1 MSEKEYIVSLNK
13 GVDYEAFNQEM
24 IASTGAGDIPSRVVS
39 VANAR
44 PASQRN
50 THYSL
55 TDAEANTLAADGRVY
70 AVELRPDLRDD
81 LVMTRFA
88 TQTGDF
94 SKTTLDR
101 GNFINWGLLRSNN
114 AQNTYTGA
122 ATTGGYDYTLDG
134 SGVDIVIS
142 DSGIQADHPDFYD
155 YNGVSRVQQIN
166 WYAESGV
173 AGTQSANHYRD
184 YDGHG
189 THVAGI
195 AAGLTY
201 GWAKNAKIYALKVNG
216 LEGSGDSGTGI
227 AIVDCFDVIKEWH
240 NNKPN
245 DPSTGVPRPTI
256 VNMSWGYGGYF
267 SGISGGSYR
276 GTPWSGSAR
285 DTAKGMVGRFDG
297 AGQRYGTR
305 VASVDVDVEELIAAG
320 VHVCIAAGNT
330 SQKVDVAEGLD
341 YNNYFTKTASGAT
354 TFHYNRGGSP
364 YSINAHM
371 VGNIDSTIIADGLEQ
386 KATSS
391 ETGPGVSVYAPGTN
405 IMSTTSTINKWGT
418 GDGPY
423 PVNDSYLITNISG
436 TSMASPQIAGMLSMY
451 TQLNLTATPSQA
463 LSYINTNAKTA
474 KLYDTAST
482 TDYAE
487 LRSLL
492 GGNNRFAFNKFN
504 SSTQMRIGQTV
515 EDTALVPASYSLS
528 RSVSSVNEGGSF
540 VLTLTTTNI
549 TDGTLVPFTVS
560 GVSADDLSSGTLT
573 GNFTVNSNTATAS
586 FTIAEDLA
594 TEGAETFTLS
604 LDGVSISVSVSISD
618 TSVALVPTYAI
629 ASSSASLNEGDTLT
643 ITLTTTNVADATN
656 VPYTISGTGITTA
669 DIGGNA
675 LTGNFTVTSN
685 TATLALPITSD
696 ATTEGGETLTF
707 TLDSLGVTTNVNIND
722 TSQAGGVSYTL
733 SSSAASVNEGSSV
746 TITLTTTNVADAT
759 VLPYTISGVSSADI
773 SDASLTGNFTVASNA
788 ATLAL
793 TLASDATT
801 EGAETLVIVLDNGE
815 ANTLNVTVNDT
826 SLTPSQSFAL
836 AVSSAA
842 LNEGESTTF
851 TLTTTNVPDA
861 AIVPYTITG
870 VSSPDL
876 DNGPRTNA
884 AIKPLVGAGSNFFKR
899 EVTTNYVRLVVAGA
913 VGGQTAVPDAFVEK
927 VARMFDLFLD
937 EGGSGISLNK
947 QDQVISNLKG
957 LTTSWHPNL
966 PTIQRIARGSGASY
980 TPNFLTDDGIAAW
993 GLSPLFDATVQND
1006 MVWYLNSS
1014 GVTGNGDID
1023 AGEVI
1028 EHVMHTLHMH
1038 GLDAPNLK
1046 MYSSISSDWASGPL
1060 YNAMV
1065 EAFDASMWDPQG
1077 YNTPANAFKTVPEA
1091 FEVAA
1096 KEYLYL
1102 LNFCMFEYTD
1112 LWDGGSLSPEWSDSM
1127 RTPAGILS
1135 NNPLGYALHNSY
1147 IGDVIS
1153 KPSLA
1158 TIRSIFQDGDTGTP
1172 TDAGASGYSADAA
1185 IPLTAD
1191 FTVTSNTATLKLN
1204 IAPDVGTE
1212 GDETLTLALNNGEA
1226 SQNVTINDTSVTP
1239 AASYSLSSSA
1249 ASVNEGAVVTITLV
1263 TTGVS
1268 DAINVPYTISGV
1280 SSADISG
1287 ASLTGNMTISSS
1299 TASVAL
1305 TIATD
1310 ATTEGVETLL
1320 LALDNGAA
1328 TQQVTINDT
1337 SVAASADYTINAVHS
1352 GSSAYTLSGTD
1363 RNGSVSG
1370 NNAGLAFNT
1379 GDVVDFVV
1387 NASGHPFYVKTANV
1401 TGTGSV
1407 APGVT
1412 NNGTQS
1418 GTVRWTVGSTGTFY
1432 YICQFHS
1439 AMNGTITVAS

>member
-297 AGQRYGTR
+297 VGQRYGTR

-330 SQKVDVAEGLD
+330 SQKVDLTTGDD

-354 TFHYNRGGSP
+354 AFYYNRGGSP
-364 YSINAHM
+364 YSVNAHM
-371 VGNIDSTIIADGLEQ
+371 VGNIDSNIHADGLEQ
-386 KATSS
+386 KAESS
-391 ETGPGVSVYAPGTN
+391 ETGPGVSIYAPGTN
-405 IMSTTSTINKWGT
+405 ILSSTSTTNKWGVS
-418 GDGPY
+418 DGPY
-423 PVNDSYLITNISG
+423 PLNDSYLITNISG
-436 TSMASPQIAGMLSMY
+436 TSMASPQVAGVVGLYS
-451 TQLNLTATPSQA
+451 QINPAATPAAA
-463 LSYINTNAKTA
+463 LNYVSTNAKTA

-482 TDYAE
+482 TDYAIA
-487 LRSLL
+487 RSLL
-492 GGNNRFAFNKFN
+492 GSTNKFIFNKFN
-504 SSTQMRIGQTV
+504 SASQMRIGQTTV
-515 EDTALVPASYSLS
+515 TTELIPATYSLS
-528 RSVSSVNEGGSF
+528 RSAASVIEGGTF
-540 VLTLTTTNI
+540 IITLTTSNVAN
-549 TDGTLVPFTVS
+549 GTVIPFTVS
-560 GVSADDLSSGTLT
+560 GVNNADFSSGSTT
-573 GNFTVNSNTATAS
+573 GNFTIASNSAS
-586 FTIAEDLA
+586 TTFTLANDLT
-594 TEGAETFTLS
+594 TEGTETFTLA
-604 LDGVSISVSVSISD
+604 LDGISSTISVAISD
-618 TSVALVPTYAI
+618 TSTTPVATYAI
-629 ASSSASLNEGDTLT
+629 SPSASTLNEGDTLT
-643 ITLTTTNVADATN
+643 VTLTTTNVADATS

-669 DIGGNA
+669 DIDGA
-675 LTGNFTVTSN
+675 SLTGNFTVVSN
-685 TATLALPITSD
+685 TATLALQISSD
-696 ATTEGGETLTF
+696 AATEGGETLTF
-707 TLDSLGVTTNVNIND
+707 TLDGPGDTFNVTIND
-722 TSQAGGVSYTL
+722 TSQAGAVSYTL
-733 SSSAASVNEGSSV
+733 SPSASTVNEGDTV

-759 VLPYTISGVSSADI
+759 TLAYTISGVTTADI
-773 SDASLTGNFTVASNA
+773 SGASLTGNFTVASNT
-788 ATLAL
+788 ATLGPL
-793 TLASDATT
+793 TIATDVTT
-801 EGAETLVIVLDNGE
+801 EGTETMSVALDNGE
-815 ANTLNVTVNDT
+815 STTNVTIADT
-826 SLTPSQSFAL
+826 STTPAAGFVL
-836 AVSSAA
+836 ASDSGAI
-842 LNEGESTTF
+842 NEGDAVTF

-861 AIVPYTITG
+861 TNVPYTISG
-870 VSSPDL
+870 VSSSDL
-876 DNGPRTNA
+876 DNGPRTNQ
-884 AIKPLVGAGSNFFKR
+884 AIKNFAGAGSNFFKR
-899 EVTTNYVRLVVAGA
+899 EVTTNYLRIAAAGA
-913 VGGQTAVPDAFVEK
+913 VGGGTAVPDDWLNK
-927 VARMFDLFLD
+927 IARTVDLLLD
-937 EGGSGISLNK
+937 KDGSGINENA
-947 QDQVISNLKG
+947 QDQFISNLKG

-966 PTIQRIARGSGASY
+966 PTLQRVAYGAGASY
-980 TPNFLTDDGIAAW
+980 TPNFLTDAGATAW
-993 GLSPLFDATVQND
+993 GLDPLYSAGVQND
-1006 MVWYLNSS
+1006 MIWYLNSS
-1014 GVTGNGDID
+1014 SSRPQIGDDD
-1023 AGEVI
+1023 AAEVL
-1028 EHVMHTLHMH
+1028 EHVMHTLHMY
-1038 GLDAPNLK
+1038 GLDAASMKIWPYL
-1046 MYSSISSDWASGPL
+1046 SADWATGPTFLAMKQAEDGGFFDPSG
-1060 YNAMV
+1060 YA
-1065 EAFDASMWDPQG
+1065 
-1077 YNTPANAFKTVPEA
+1077 ANWKTDSAQFP
-1091 FEVAA
+1091 VAV

-1102 LNFCMFEYTD
+1102 LNFGMFEYSS
-1112 LWDGGSLSPEWSDSM
+1112 LWENGSLSPEWSDSM
-1127 RTPAGILS
+1127 RTAAGIQT
-1135 NNPLGYALHNSY
+1135 NNALGYALFNTY
-1147 IGDVIS
+1147 MGNVLS

-1158 TIRSIFQDGDTGTP
+1158 TIRAMFQDGDNGDP
-1172 TDAGASGYSADAA
+1172 TQAGASNY
-1185 IPLTAD
+1185 TAD
-1191 FTVTSNTATLKLN
+1191 TAISLTGNLTIASNTSTIKLN
-1204 IAPDVGTE
+1204 LAPDVGTE
-1212 GDETLTLALNNGEA
+1212 GTETLVFGLDNGLAT
-1226 SQNVTINDTSVTP
+1226 SNVTINDTSTTP
-1239 AASYSLSSSA
+1239 SATYALSSSA
-1249 ASVNEGAVVTITLV
+1249 ASVNEGSAVTISLI
-1263 TTGVS
+1263 TTGVA
-1268 DAINVPYTISGV
+1268 DATSVPYTISGV

-1287 ASLTGNMTISSS
+1287 ASLTGNFTVSSGA
-1299 TASVAL
+1299 ASVSL
-1305 TIATD
+1305 TLAADT
-1310 ATTEGVETLL
+1310 TTEGAETLS
-1320 LALDNGAA
+1320 LALDNGVA

-1337 SVAASADYTINAVHS
+1337 SVTPSADYTINAVHS

-1387 NASGHPFYVKTANV
+1387 NASGHPFYVKTAAV
-1401 TGTGSV
+1401 TGTGSL
-1407 APGVT
+1407 ASGVT
-1412 NNGTQS
+1412 NNGAQGATI
-1418 GTVRWTVGSTGTFY
+1418 RWTVGSTGTFY
-1432 YICQFHS
+1432 YICQYHS